1 MNLKNRNPG
10 KGTYRSYLSN
20 YSEYQPFQPASSRF
34 QSMTSNLNQ
43 SLEKKGLE
51 FHNMLASH
59 SRKTEIDRKGCPV
72 TMLQKSDLKEKRL
85 KSEMPLEHLHPLRRY
100 TESNQNNAGIQNIPN
115 RFQKESYIDQKIEE
129 TEALKS
135 KMKKL
140 LGLDEEGEEKEE
152 ENCTVEGR
160 SN

>member
-51 FHNMLASH
+51 FHNVFVNN
-59 SRKTEIDRKGCPV
+59 SRKTEIDRKGRPV
-72 TMLQKSDLKEKRL
+72 TMLQQPDLKEKRV
-85 KSEMPLEHLHPLRRY
+85 KSEMPLAHMQPLRRY
-100 TESNQNNAGIQNIPN
+100 TESNENNAGIQNIPN
-115 RFQKESYIDQKIEE
+115 RSQKES
-129 TEALKS
+129 
-135 KMKKL
+135 
-140 LGLDEEGEEKEE
+140 
-152 ENCTVEGR
+152 
-160 SN
+160 